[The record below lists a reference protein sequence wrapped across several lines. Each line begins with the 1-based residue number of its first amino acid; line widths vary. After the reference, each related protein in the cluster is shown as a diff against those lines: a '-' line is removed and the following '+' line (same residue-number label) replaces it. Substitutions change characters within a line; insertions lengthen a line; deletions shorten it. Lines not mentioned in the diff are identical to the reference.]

1 MGVGEKSAT
10 VRPGNVF
17 FALNIPSDK
26 LKHVWPKKS
35 LVVGGELGKCNF
47 EKKPRAGGRVGNSR
61 DWNERNEGI
70 NERNEGTNE
79 MKGLE
84 RTPVINN
91 RSTSR
96 SRD

>member
-35 LVVGGELGKCNF
+35 LVVGGELGKSNF

-61 DWNERNEGI
+61 DWNERNEG
-70 NERNEGTNE
+70 TNE

-84 RTPVINN
+84 RTPAINN

-96 SRD
+96 SRG